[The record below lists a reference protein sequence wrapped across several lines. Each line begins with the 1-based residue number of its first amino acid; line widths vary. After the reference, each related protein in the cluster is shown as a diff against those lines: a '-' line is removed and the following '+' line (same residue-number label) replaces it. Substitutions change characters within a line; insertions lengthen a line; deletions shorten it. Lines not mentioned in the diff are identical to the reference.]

1 MRKILISQNVVFIMG
16 KKMNLSVELS
26 ITSTKEIARKLLN
39 NVDQVLDVHFTKKK
53 TLYEI
58 GWCSNYML
66 DKRYLESCYLIEFTQ
81 LNIYPTHRLFNKESE
96 NFQFLTFSL
105 CYCFNCQYIL
115 RCLEG

>member
-1 MRKILISQNVVFIMG
+1 MSQNVGFIMG

-58 GWCSNYML
+58 G
-66 DKRYLESCYLIEFTQ
+66 
-81 LNIYPTHRLFNKESE
+81 
-96 NFQFLTFSL
+96 
-105 CYCFNCQYIL
+105 
-115 RCLEG
+115 